1 MLVTETK
8 HHSSMPYLLFKEL
21 RPKQWTKNLVI
32 FAAWLF
38 SYKKLSWSMLYQTLL
53 GFFLFCL
60 ISGSVYILNDFLD
73 REKDRNHPDKKYRPI
88 ASRELNP
95 YIALTF
101 CGLIVIMVTYLAFA
115 LNLYFGLLIIAY
127 FLLNLAYSFQ
137 LKHVVILDVM
147 VISLGFV
154 LRAVGGGLI
163 VGVPFTPWFLLCIS
177 LLALFLALS
186 KRRHEM
192 VLLQNEMGSHRKVLE
207 HYSIELLDQL
217 ISIVTTAT
225 ILCYSIFTF
234 TSGHSI
240 YLMASI
246 PFVIYGIFR
255 YLYLIHME
263 DAGEKPEQVLL
274 HDKHI
279 IITVILYTFTVFLSI
294 NYFY

>member
-1 MLVTETK
+1 MLATEMK
-8 HHSSMPYLLFKEL
+8 HHSSMLYLLFKEL

-38 SYKKLSWSMLYQTLL
+38 SYKKLPWSMLYQTLL

-60 ISGSVYILNDFLD
+60 ISGSVYILNDFMD
-73 REKDRNHPDKKYRPI
+73 REKDRNHPDKRYRPI
-88 ASRELNP
+88 ASGELNP

-101 CGLIVIMVTYLAFA
+101 CGLIFVMVTYLAFA

-207 HYSIELLDQL
+207 HYSIEFLDQL

-263 DAGEKPEQVLL
+263 DAGEKPEQVFLQ
-274 HDKHI
+274 DKHL